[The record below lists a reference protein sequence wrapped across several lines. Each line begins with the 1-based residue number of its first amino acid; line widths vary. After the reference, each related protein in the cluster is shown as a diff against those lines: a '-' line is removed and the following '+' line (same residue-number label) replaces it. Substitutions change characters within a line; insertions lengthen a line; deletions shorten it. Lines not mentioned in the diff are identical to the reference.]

1 MNKKHLDVWI
11 LVLGLLLAFAIPVLA
26 NDLSSASA
34 TIDCSGF
41 TLDVNAV
48 SLSKGTTYTIDF
60 TFTLNCGGVP
70 TIVKGSKMFTATGTT
85 AMVTTTGTWPTS
97 PLTTDCTV
105 VGSATLTSSGSTVP
119 ITFSG
124 LSTGT
129 LTCTIPLDERMTGGG
144 SVIIDPPGKQV
155 AVTGKTDA
163 LTRVTHG
170 FEIHCGAPPETP
182 NNLEVN
188 WPGNHF
194 HMDNLT
200 LGECVCNPAFLP
212 PDNPDAGFNE
222 FIGAGTGK
230 LDGVEGAS
238 IAFIFT
244 DQGEPGTN
252 DTEQITI
259 FDSHGDIVLNFS
271 KTNITFGN
279 QQAHREGG
287 PKVPPCTL

>member
-1 MNKKHLDVWI
+1 MRSKHYAS
-11 LVLGLLLAFAIPVLA
+11 LGILLAVFALSAMANILA
-26 NDLSSASA
+26 SASA
-34 TIDCSGF
+34 TADCNGY
-41 TLDVNAV
+41 TLTMNSSDLTA
-48 SLSKGTTYTIDF
+48 GTTYTIDF
-60 TFTLNCGGVP
+60 TFTLTCGGSS
-70 TIVKGSKMFTATGTT
+70 TIVPGSKTFTATGTT
-85 AMVTTTGTWPTS
+85 ATVTATGTWPTS

-105 VGSATLTSSGSTVP
+105 SMGSATLTSSGST
-119 ITFSG
+119 INNFLINGAS
-124 LSTGT
+124 SAS
-129 LTCTIPLDERMTGGG
+129 LTCAIPLEERMTGGG
-144 SVIIDPPGKQV
+144 SVIVDPPGKQAV
-155 AVTGKTDA
+155 VTGETDA

-188 WPGNHF
+188 WPGNRF
-194 HMDNLT
+194 HLENLT
-200 LGECVCNPAFLP
+200 LGGCVCNPAFLP

-230 LDGVEGAS
+230 LNGVEGAS

-259 FDSHGDIVLNFS
+259 EDPAGVVVLTFS
-271 KTNITFGN
+271 QTNITFGN